1 MANGILIVDKPEG
14 WTSQDVV
21 SKLRGVLHEK
31 QRAFSWFLH
40 RPASFV
46 FLPNIHLSA
55 WRRIFGSILASCF
68 VDVNKKPLSFL
79 LILLNAGISKTNTIF
94 LRQTL
99 DIFRRGAYNALKQTA
114 WVPPDPVHMET

>member
-1 MANGILIVDKPEG
+1 
-14 WTSQDVV
+14 
-21 SKLRGVLHEK
+21 
-31 QRAFSWFLH
+31 
-40 RPASFV
+40 
-46 FLPNIHLSA
+46 LSA
-55 WRRIFGSILASCF
+55 WQRIFGSILASCF

-79 LILLNAGISKTNTIF
+79 LILLNAAISKTNTIF

>member
-1 MANGILIVDKPEG
+1 
-14 WTSQDVV
+14 
-21 SKLRGVLHEK
+21 
-31 QRAFSWFLH
+31 
-40 RPASFV
+40 
-46 FLPNIHLSA
+46 LSA

-79 LILLNAGISKTNTIF
+79 LILLNAAISKTNTIF